1 MKIVRGYT
9 IDKENLDYLYEKA
22 KREERSVSWL
32 VNKAIFPQKKE
43 RWSKWI
49 FIK

>member
-1 MKIVRGYT
+1 MKVVRGYT

-32 VNKAIFPQKKE
+32 VNKAIEEMKKKE
-43 RWSKWI
+43 EEN
-49 FIK
+49 